1 MKKNVLILFAF
12 VGLLIACNNSQKKVE
27 KDGSEEPVTLTVND
41 FLTKAGDY
49 VGQEIVIK
57 GTVSHTCRNGGKRMF
72 IFDDSE
78 DNRVKIEA
86 SESVPSF
93 DVSLEGSDIQ
103 VSGMIQE
110 LIIDEAYLSEWEQE
124 LNEEI
129 NDAEVE
135 SDTAVVGNHEG
146 GGLGAA
152 ADQGTHLPAMET
164 IAEYRKQI
172 AESGKDHLSFYSVEC
187 ISFEVISND
196 TIK

>member
-124 LNEEI
+124 LNEE
-129 NDAEVE
+129 NDTEAE
-135 SDTAVVGNHEG
+135 SDTTVVGNHEG

-152 ADQGTHLPAMET
+152 ADQGTHLPVMET

>member
-135 SDTAVVGNHEG
+135 SDTTVVGNHEG

-187 ISFEVISND
+187 ISYEVISND